1 MCYIE
6 LSEIK
11 GVQMEEQTE
20 NHYGNITF
28 SQLAH
33 FIVSLCGYD
42 ALLSEKELTE
52 SEKKLIESKINDAYK
67 EKGTYEKFRFTDKNS
82 IFSKVWG
89 FFTKLEDDFEIP
101 KIELISPFSLDGEKS
116 IIKNCSHS
124 QHFYYNL
131 IWYYILN
138 IGTSLET
145 DQATLSKSILFS
157 HLWNNETL
165 FTHILPYKNISF
177 KNIFEDFKNKHRKT
191 HEKIY
196 KLVENNCKD
205 KDADSIK
212 RTLEQCRKEN
222 KNPPWKVFYPLLK
235 TFYEIDKEYS
245 EKLFNCYFYT
255 NFKNSLKHLAI
266 NEGYWNKLEE
276 IIDNHEDESKMD
288 FLVADTLKINRLV
301 EEQSEILNLLNELT
315 KENIPSSLEKFEENK
330 SEIKKKLPN
339 LFPFFENWFLAKKFV
354 FQFLEKTDLE
364 ILEKAVEWYLK
375 ALEERK
381 YFAGIFLIK
390 FLTEA
395 VSVSIYYDYKKNP
408 AQARKRIQNHYCL
421 SNGTKTALDKNSK
434 VFFDFALAFDI
445 FVNEKK
451 DSAIL
456 YYHASENFWLK
467 FPPTSEKS
475 EKLCK
480 DDYLKFMRIELDN
493 EKDNFCKSKQ
503 FYENISDNKINHHI
517 PSKKDISY
525 TPILMAICQK
535 YYDIVELYLDEKEYP
550 SLDVNTPATNKCYP
564 VHEILTKCWQSGT
577 TILSPH
583 APVRDIDSKLKDLF
597 FKILERTDKKVLSTE
612 TNRTKIS
619 ILQTAIDT
627 LDIEIVQAVL
637 EKMLGEGKFPS
648 DYRITADEMSPLYY
662 AINKRNH
669 LVNPD
674 KNDVM
679 SAQNIK
685 YENLFGP
692 GFTAE
697 TKERYFNNI
706 MKFTSHVAGVI
717 NEKLNNIPKDEW
729 EKSISKIDKI
739 IDLLISKTENV
750 DDFIFYP
757 PAEKIVNNI
766 GVNALLLTCEYNDT
780 VTCKK
785 LIEAGADL
793 SKSIGKCL
801 HPHPFSTDSYFFF
814 PHNFIYRAIQFE
826 SWDCLE
832 LVLTEY
838 KQKIKDTNMMHCSE
852 GFPITP
858 LVYFLIL
865 SIGKSV
871 NVPYSN
877 QQYSPRFIPLF
888 LDAGA
893 DFNEPTIYG
902 SANKILQG

>member
-1 MCYIE
+1 
-6 LSEIK
+6 
-11 GVQMEEQTE
+11 MEEQTE

-33 FIVSLCGYD
+33 FVVSLCGYD

-52 SEKKLIESKINDAYK
+52 SEINDAYK

-82 IFSKVWG
+82 IFGKVWD
-89 FFTKLEDDFEIP
+89 FFTVLEDEFEIP

-116 IIKNCSHS
+116 IIKNCSLS
-124 QHFYYNL
+124 QHFYCHL
-131 IWYYILN
+131 IGGYISSIFYTPAEIKRN
-138 IGTSLET
+138 
-145 DQATLSKSILFS
+145 DLSKSIIYSYLLQTEIS
-157 HLWNNETL
+157 HQYIYN
-165 FTHILPYKNISF
+165 YKKLRF
-177 KNIFEDFKNKHRKT
+177 KDIFEEFKIESEKT
-191 HEKIY
+191 YEKIY
-196 KLVENNCKD
+196 KLVENKCKD

-222 KNPPWKVFYPLLK
+222 KNPPWKIFYPLLK
-235 TFYEIDKEYS
+235 TFHDINKEYS

-255 NFKNSLKHLAI
+255 NLKSSLKFLAI
-266 NEGYWNKLEE
+266 DENDWNKIEE
-276 IIDNHEDESKMD
+276 IIGDYENESKIE
-288 FLVADTLKINRLV
+288 FLKTDYIKMSCLAK
-301 EEQSEILNLLNELT
+301 EQSKVFSLLKELV
-315 KENIPSSLEKFEENK
+315 KKNHPISIEKFEENK

-339 LFPFFENWFLAKKFV
+339 LFLFFENWFLAKKFV
-354 FQFLEKTDLE
+354 FQFLEKADFSKLE
-364 ILEKAVEWYLK
+364 KAVDSKLEKAVEYYLEALK
-375 ALEERK
+375 AGK
-381 YFAGIFLIK
+381 YFAGSFLQQ
-390 FLTEA
+390 FLPEA
-395 VSVSIYYDYKKNP
+395 VAVSIYYDFKKKTE
-408 AQARKRIQNHYCL
+408 QARKRIYEYYSTHC
-421 SNGTKTALDKNSK
+421 TKRKTALDKDSK
-434 VFFDFALAFDI
+434 TFFDFALAFDL

-451 DSAIL
+451 DTAIL
-456 YYHASENFWLK
+456 YYHASENFWQK
-467 FPPTSEKS
+467 FPTISKKS
-475 EKLCK
+475 EELCNK
-480 DDYLKFMRIELDN
+480 DFLKSMRIKLDN
-493 EKDNFCKSKQ
+493 ENDNFCKSKQ

-517 PSKKDISY
+517 STKKDISY
-525 TPILMAICQK
+525 PPISMAICQK

-550 SLDVNTPATNKCYP
+550 SLDVNIPATNNCYP

-597 FKILERTDKKVLSTE
+597 FKILERTDKEVLSTE

-648 DYRITADEMSPLYY
+648 NYRITADEMSPLYY

-669 LVNPD
+669 LVNPEYFLENLE
-674 KNDVM
+674 KN
-679 SAQNIK
+679 SENIK
-685 YENLFGP
+685 YGNSFVP
-692 GFTAE
+692 GFTTDDKRNFRNQMHTLFPLLQE
-697 TKERYFNNI
+697 ITKKI
-706 MKFTSHVAGVI
+706 
-717 NEKLNNIPKDEW
+717 LDNIPTEECD
-729 EKSISKIDKI
+729 KSISKIDKI

-793 SKSIGKCL
+793 SKSIGKCW
-801 HPHPFSTDSYFFF
+801 HPFSTDSYLCF

-832 LVLTEY
+832 FVLTEY
-838 KQKIKDTNMMHCSE
+838 KQKIKDTNMMHCSKE
-852 GFPITP
+852 FPITP
-858 LVYFLIL
+858 LVYFLITL
-865 SIGKSV
+865 INKSV
-871 NVPYSN
+871 NVPHSN
-877 QQYSPRFIPLF
+877 QQNLLRFIPLF

-893 DFNEPTIYG
+893 DFNAPTIFG
-902 SANKILQG
+902 SANEILRG